1 MDRPFSIPFQ
11 VRQKYGV
18 EANHAYSLMKCFE
31 EKLDNGQPIRL
42 VQIDGLFY
50 MSFDDFVMLYSGC
63 QLCPVGT
70 KPIPNNEELEEDV
83 GEEESKGFFSSM
95 FGSFW

>member
-1 MDRPFSIPFQ
+1 MTHSSFSSLPFFGFRLGDQ
-11 VRQKYGV
+11 
-18 EANHAYSLMKCFE
+18 FE
-31 EKLDNGQPIRL
+31 TLKVKNQN
-42 VQIDGLFY
+42 DGLFY

>member
-1 MDRPFSIPFQ
+1 LPLFGFID
-11 VRQKYGV
+11 
-18 EANHAYSLMKCFE
+18 EFE
-31 EKLDNGQPIRL
+31 PLKVKNQN
-42 VQIDGLFY
+42 DGLFY

>member
-1 MDRPFSIPFQ
+1 MLTPLTPSNFS
-11 VRQKYGV
+11 
-18 EANHAYSLMKCFE
+18 SLPLFGFVDEFE
-31 EKLDNGQPIRL
+31 PLKVKNQN
-42 VQIDGLFY
+42 DGLFY